1 MPVAFDE
8 STRNLTSAERDMF
21 RHIAWSIY
29 TGGANY
35 EVYTRLLGSSYLD
48 FDLILED
55 LARARKYIDDLSFW
69 EMRPKNE
76 LLLSGDGYVFT
87 QSGETYLVYL
97 PDGGSISLDLSGSE
111 SAFDAEWF
119 NPRSGAIQ
127 SIGYVSGGAPYTISA
142 PDSLDWVLLL
152 KVVSPPQIISTP
164 PTQGIVGQ
172 LYQYDVDA
180 DGFPLPTFNFI
191 GAPQGMTI
199 NPTSG
204 LIEWV
209 PASNGEYAVEV
220 QAENVAGSDSQE
232 FTLMVVQPPISA
244 DNFIYLPVTQK

>member
-1 MPVAFDE
+1 
-8 STRNLTSAERDMF
+8 MF

-35 EVYTRLLGSSYLD
+35 EAYTRLSGSSYLT

-69 EMRPKNE
+69 EMRPKNDQ
-76 LLLSGDGYVFT
+76 LLSGDGYVFT
-87 QSGETYLVYL
+87 QMGETYLVYL
-97 PDGGSISLDLSGSE
+97 PGGGSISLDLSGSE
-111 SAFDAEWF
+111 NVFDAEWF

-127 SIGYVSGGAPYTISA
+127 SIDYVSGGASHGFSA

-152 KVVSPPQIISTP
+152 NIDQLSPPQIISTP
-164 PTQGIVGQ
+164 PTQGTVGQ
-172 LYQYDVDA
+172 LYLYDVESN
-180 DGFPLPTFNFI
+180 GYPIPTFNFI
-191 GAPQGMTI
+191 SAPQGMTI

-209 PASNGEYAVEV
+209 PVNNGEFVVEI
-220 QAENVAGSDSQE
+220 QAENAAGSDSQE